1 MAEYR
6 GKQNKISAEK
16 QVKNMSNSSF
26 LILFIAFI
34 AFMGVVPFLMRRLG
48 VPSVISLLIVGML
61 IGPTGVGID
70 LIGLISKSLS
80 FLRDPSVNASVYA
93 AQTASHFSSLV
104 DSLGSLGLMFLMA
117 LAGMEA
123 DFKLIKS
130 VKSSVIS
137 LSILTFLLPAVA
149 GYVLYDYY
157 CPNELAGKLL
167 YASLFASHSVGI
179 VFPVIRELKMSRTK
193 FGAAVLISTVITD
206 IASIILLA
214 VSVQI
219 FRQNQN
225 ISHMIVK
232 GTLSIFDH
240 MDSSILGNSFMPVFL
255 LLVLVYLV
263 LSVFLVDRIGRK
275 LLEIFTPG
283 EDILVT
289 IILLIILGVVVIG
302 ELFGINLVVGA
313 FIAGLGLARV
323 VKRADMLIF
332 RRFESIGYGFLIP
345 FLFVSIGMKTDF
357 SAFAETGSLGI
368 VLLTV
373 LLLVGSKVFSGFLAM
388 RITGFNNA
396 AGLTAGLMT
405 VPQLSATLAAAA
417 IGKDIGILND
427 TFFNA
432 IIILSI
438 VTTLPIPNL
447 VRFVVKKSGLSFPVV
462 EDVSVPSVVK
472 DDELL

>member
-1 MAEYR
+1 
-6 GKQNKISAEK
+6 
-16 QVKNMSNSSF
+16 MSNSSF

-34 AFMGVVPFLMRRLG
+34 AFMGVIPFLMRRLG
-48 VPSVISLLIVGML
+48 IPSVIALLIVGML

-70 LIGLISKSLS
+70 LIALISRSLS
-80 FLRDPSVNASVYA
+80 FLRDPAVDASVYA
-93 AQTASHFSSLV
+93 ANTASHFSSLV

-137 LSILTFLLPAVA
+137 LSIFTFLLPAVA
-149 GYVLYDYY
+149 GYWLYSYY
-157 CPNELAGKLL
+157 CPDELAGKLL

-240 MDSSILGNSFMPVFL
+240 VDSSLLGNSFMPVFL
-255 LLVLVYLV
+255 LIVLVYLV
-263 LSVFLVDRIGRK
+263 LSVFLVDRLGRK

-283 EDILVT
+283 EDILIT
-289 IILLIILGVVVIG
+289 IILLIILGVVVVG

-323 VKRADMLIF
+323 VKRQDMLIF

-357 SAFAETGSLGI
+357 TAFKGTGSLGI

-373 LLLVGSKVFSGFLAM
+373 VLLVVSKVGSGFLAM
-388 RITGFNNA
+388 RMTGFNSA

-447 VRFVVKKSGLSFPVV
+447 VRWVVQKTKLSFPIE
-462 EDVSVPSVVK
+462 EDVSVPRVVK
-472 DDELL
+472 DNELL

>member
-1 MAEYR
+1 
-6 GKQNKISAEK
+6 
-16 QVKNMSNSSF
+16 MSNSSF

-34 AFMGVVPFLMRRLG
+34 AFMGLIPFLLRRLG
-48 VPSVISLLIVGML
+48 IPSVISLLIVGML

-70 LIGLISKSLS
+70 LVELLSKSLS
-80 FLRDPSVNASVYA
+80 FLRDPSMDENVYA
-93 AQTASHFSSLV
+93 SITASHFTVLV

-123 DFKLIKS
+123 DFKLINSVRKS
-130 VKSSVIS
+130 VVFLSV
-137 LSILTFLLPAVA
+137 LTFIVPATA
-149 GYVLYDYY
+149 GYLLYRYY
-157 CPNELAGKLL
+157 HPEELAGKLL

-179 VFPVIRELKMSRTK
+179 VFPVIREMKMSRTK

-206 IASIILLA
+206 IASIVLLA
-214 VSVQI
+214 VSLQI
-219 FRQNQN
+219 FRQGQN
-225 ISHMIVK
+225 ISHMIGR

-255 LLVLVYLV
+255 LIVLLYLG
-263 LSVFLVDRIGRK
+263 LSIFVVDRVGRK
-275 LLEIFTPG
+275 LLEVFTPG
-283 EDILVT
+283 EDILIT
-289 IILLIILGVVVIG
+289 IMLFIILAIVVAG

-323 VKRADMLIF
+323 VRQKDMLIF

-357 SAFAETGSLGI
+357 SAFADARSWNI
-368 VLLTV
+368 VILTV
-373 LLLVGSKVFSGFLAM
+373 LLLVTSKILSGYAAM
-388 RITGFNNA
+388 RFTGFSRP
-396 AGLTAGLMT
+396 AGLAAGLMT

-417 IGKDIGILND
+417 IGKESGILDD

-432 IIILSI
+432 IIVLSI
-438 VTTLPIPNL
+438 VTTLPVPNL
-447 VRFVVKKSGLSFPVV
+447 VRLVVRRSKLSFPEAGDITVPTVV
-462 EDVSVPSVVK
+462 R

>member
-1 MAEYR
+1 
-6 GKQNKISAEK
+6 
-16 QVKNMSNSSF
+16 MSNSSF

-34 AFMGVVPFLMRRLG
+34 AFMGLVPFLLRRLG
-48 VPSVISLLIVGML
+48 IPSVISLLIVGML
-61 IGPTGVGID
+61 IGPTGIGMD
-70 LIGLISKSLS
+70 LISMLSRSLS
-80 FLRDPSVNASVYA
+80 FLGDPAVDKNIYA
-93 AQTASHFSSLV
+93 TVTASHFSSLV

-149 GYVLYDYY
+149 GYLLYSYY

-225 ISHMIVK
+225 ISHMIGK

-255 LLVLVYLV
+255 LIVLVYLV
-263 LSVFLVDRIGRK
+263 LSVFLVDRVGRK

-283 EDILVT
+283 EDILIT
-289 IILLIILGVVVIG
+289 IILLIILAVVVIG

-313 FIAGLGLARV
+313 FIAGLGLARI
-323 VKRADMLIF
+323 VKREDMLLF

-357 SAFAETGSLGI
+357 SAFAEAGSWSI

-373 LLLVGSKVFSGFLAM
+373 VLLVGSKVLSGFLAL
-388 RITGFNNA
+388 RITGFSNA
-396 AGLTAGLMT
+396 AGFTAGLMT

-417 IGKDIGILND
+417 IGKDMGILND

-432 IIILSI
+432 IIVLSI

-447 VRFVVKKSGLSFPVV
+447 VRLVVHKTGLSFPVV
-462 EDVSVPSVVK
+462 EDVSVPRVVK

>member
-1 MAEYR
+1 
-6 GKQNKISAEK
+6 
-16 QVKNMSNSSF
+16 MSNSSF

-34 AFMGVVPFLMRRLG
+34 AFMGLIPFLLRRLG
-48 VPSVISLLIVGML
+48 IPSVISLLIVGMI
-61 IGPTGVGID
+61 IGPTGIGID
-70 LIGLISKSLS
+70 LVELLSRSLS
-80 FLRDPSVNASVYA
+80 FLRDPEMDERVYA
-93 AQTASHFSSLV
+93 SITASHFTVLV

-123 DFKLIKS
+123 DFKLINSVRKS
-130 VKSSVIS
+130 VIFLSV
-137 LSILTFLLPAVA
+137 LTFIIPATA
-149 GYVLYDYY
+149 GYLLYRHYH
-157 CPNELAGKLL
+157 PGALAGKLL

-179 VFPVIRELKMSRTK
+179 VFPVIREMKMSRTK

-214 VSVQI
+214 VSLQI
-219 FRQNQN
+219 FRQGQN
-225 ISHMIVK
+225 ISHMIGR

-255 LLVLVYLV
+255 LIVLLYLA
-263 LSVFLVDRIGRK
+263 LSILIVDRVGRK

-283 EDILVT
+283 EDILIT
-289 IILLIILGVVVIG
+289 IMLFIILAIVVAG

-323 VKRADMLIF
+323 VRQKDMLIF

-357 SAFAETGSLGI
+357 SAFRDGRSWNI
-368 VLLTV
+368 VAMTV
-373 LLLVGSKVFSGFLAM
+373 LLLVASKILSGYAAM
-388 RITGFNNA
+388 RFTGFSRP
-396 AGLTAGLMT
+396 AGLAAGLMT

-417 IGKDIGILND
+417 IGKESGILDD

-432 IIILSI
+432 IIVLSI
-438 VTTLPIPNL
+438 VTTLPVPSL
-447 VRFVVKKSGLSFPVV
+447 VRLVVSRSKLSFPEAGDITVPTVV
-462 EDVSVPSVVK
+462 R

>member
-1 MAEYR
+1 
-6 GKQNKISAEK
+6 
-16 QVKNMSNSSF
+16 MSNSSF

-34 AFMGVVPFLMRRLG
+34 AFMGLIPFLLRRVG

-70 LIGLISKSLS
+70 LTALLSKSLS
-80 FLRDPSVNASVYA
+80 FLRDPSVDPNVYA
-93 AQTASHFSSLV
+93 TMTASHFSSLV

-123 DFKLIKS
+123 DFKLINSVRKS
-130 VKSSVIS
+130 VVA
-137 LSILTFLLPAVA
+137 LSILTFLIPAVA
-149 GYVLYDYY
+149 GYLLYRYY

-240 MDSSILGNSFMPVFL
+240 MDSSILGNSFMLVFL
-255 LLVLVYLV
+255 LLVLLYLV
-263 LSVFLVDRIGRK
+263 LSIFIVDRLAKK
-275 LLEIFTPG
+275 LLKIFTPG
-283 EDILVT
+283 EDILIT
-289 IILLIILGVVVIG
+289 IILLIILAVVVIG

-323 VKRADMLIF
+323 VKQEDMLIF

-357 SAFAETGSLGI
+357 SAFGETGSLRI

-373 LLLVGSKVFSGFLAM
+373 FLLIASKVSSGYIAM
-388 RITGFNNA
+388 RLTGFNNA

-432 IIILSI
+432 IIVLSI
-438 VTTLPIPNL
+438 VTTLPIPNM
-447 VRFVVKKSGLSFPVV
+447 VRFVVNRTHLSFPVV
-462 EDVSVPSVVK
+462 EDVSVPRVVK

>member
-1 MAEYR
+1 
-6 GKQNKISAEK
+6 
-16 QVKNMSNSSF
+16 MSNSSF

-34 AFMGVVPFLMRRLG
+34 AFMGVVPFLMRRFG
-48 VPSVISLLIVGML
+48 VPSVIALLVVGML

-70 LIGLISKSLS
+70 LIALISKSLS
-80 FLRDPSVNASVYA
+80 FLRDPSVDASVYA
-93 AQTASHFSSLV
+93 ANTASHFSSLV

-130 VKSSVIS
+130 VKNSVIA

-149 GYVLYDYY
+149 GYVLYNYY

-263 LSVFLVDRIGRK
+263 LSVFLVDRLSRK

-289 IILLIILGVVVIG
+289 IILLIILAVVVVG

-323 VKRADMLIF
+323 VKRADMLLF

-357 SAFAETGSLGI
+357 SAFGENGSLGI

-373 LLLVGSKVFSGFLAM
+373 ILLVGSKVASGFLAM
-388 RITGFNNA
+388 RITGFNSA

-447 VRFVVKKSGLSFPVV
+447 VRFVVKKTGLSFPIV
-462 EDVSVPSVVK
+462 EDVSVPRVVK